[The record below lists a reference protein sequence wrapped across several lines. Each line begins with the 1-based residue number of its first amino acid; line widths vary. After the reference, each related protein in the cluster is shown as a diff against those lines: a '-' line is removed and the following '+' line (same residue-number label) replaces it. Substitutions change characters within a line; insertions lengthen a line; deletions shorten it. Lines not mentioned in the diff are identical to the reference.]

1 MKWKPNHAHIATLIP
16 LQCRAPMTI
25 GWTSPTVCLLSGAV
39 VPVVEVYS
47 GVGGAAQAEGAVL
60 LVYVKSGSG

>member
-1 MKWKPNHAHIATLIP
+1 
-16 LQCRAPMTI
+16 MTI

-39 VPVVEVYS
+39 VPVVEEYS
-47 GVGGAAQAEGAVL
+47 GVGGAAQTEWAVL